1 MILMQI
7 KGLGDIDLNQWL
19 LIEKITHTFEN
30 DKHTMDID
38 LYEIGGEE

>member
-19 LIEKITHTFEN
+19 LIEKITHNFEN

-38 LYEIGGEE
+38 LYEI